1 MEVCKRCGRPIDVW
15 HDEYAE
21 VEFRIKDCEN
31 GRVVNDTTHNYVF
44 CSWCK
49 IVSIKMEDGLPLMIL
64 YEKLEK
70 QLESSRNEN
79 RLLIEEIEL
88 MELAYNT
95 LEDRY
100 YKLKENRLLIEEIEL
115 MELAYNTLEDR
126 YYKLKEVLEHLPVDI
141 KDMLGD

>member
-1 MEVCKRCGRPIDVW
+1 MQVI
-15 HDEYAE
+15 
-21 VEFRIKDCEN
+21 
-31 GRVVNDTTHNYVF
+31 
-44 CSWCK
+44 
-49 IVSIKMEDGLPLMIL
+49 EDGLPLRIL

-100 YKLKENRLLIEEIEL
+100 YKLKNMIE
-115 MELAYNTLEDR
+115 
-126 YYKLKEVLEHLPVDI
+126 
-141 KDMLGD
+141 